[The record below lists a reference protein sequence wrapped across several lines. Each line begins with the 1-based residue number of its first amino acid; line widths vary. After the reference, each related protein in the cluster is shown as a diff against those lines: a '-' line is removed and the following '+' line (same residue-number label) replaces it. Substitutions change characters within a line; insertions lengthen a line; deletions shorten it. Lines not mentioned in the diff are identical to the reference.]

1 MCTSTQFS
9 LLAFTELW
17 FGANQPPSGLQKIR
31 CHPALLRLT
40 ELEFGAHRVTR
51 AARESPSGPQKRP
64 APAGTDLPQTA
75 SLRQTP
81 YSNSLVKRLH
91 LEVAAVGRPGLGV
104 VGRKLDELAQR
115 SGTSKH
121 DAVLRA
127 IDEEFNRMTHRQ
139 RVTDAL
145 NQTVERWGDAL
156 ERLGQ

>member
-1 MCTSTQFS
+1 
-9 LLAFTELW
+9 
-17 FGANQPPSGLQKIR
+17 LQLPLPDEAVCEGR
-31 CHPALLRLT
+31 QRRLT
-40 ELEFGAHRVTR
+40 IEQAE
-51 AARESPSGPQKRP
+51 
-64 APAGTDLPQTA
+64 
-75 SLRQTP
+75 
-81 YSNSLVKRLH
+81 N
-91 LEVAAVGRPGLGV
+91 GRPGSGHGGV
-104 VGRKLDELAQR
+104 DGASGVELRFDSADRGVKGEDGRLEIILERVAPLRNGPADDLAEGDRGRKLEGLAQR